1 MSHDLERPES
11 SSSAWARLRDALGLE
26 RNIVVML
33 LALLALGAGEE
44 LWSRF
49 APKYLELLGGG
60 VWVVA
65 AYGTLKDLLDAVLPY
80 PGGWLSD
87 HFGRR
92 RALATFALSA
102 AVGYVIYLL
111 GTSWPWFLVGTCFA
125 VAWNNLALPAVF
137 AVIGDHLPAAKR
149 GTGFSVQSLWKRV
162 PIVIAPPIG
171 GALIAAFGLAAGMHI
186 GFAVSI
192 VLAIVAVVIV
202 RHFYAD
208 AAGPAVVRMRFGE
221 VWRGLDRRLKR
232 LLVADVLA
240 RWAEGIPKVFIVLYV
255 LDVLRREPTEFGWLV
270 SLQMFVA
277 TVIYLPLA
285 RLADRLN
292 RTPFVL
298 ATFVLFAVFPLVLVR
313 VDSTAGLAIAFAL
326 AGLRE
331 VGEPARKALI
341 VDLSPPSARGR
352 SVGLYYLARGL
363 TVFPASFAGGWL
375 WAIDPRAP
383 FYAAF
388 AIGVVGVV
396 AYGIWGADDSAEE
409 RTRHS
414 SEADR

>member
-1 MSHDLERPES
+1 MSHELDRADAPP
-11 SSSAWARLRDALGLE
+11 SAWARLRDALGLE
-26 RNIVVML
+26 RNIIVML

-49 APKYLELLGGG
+49 APKYLEMLGGG

-65 AYGTLKDLLDAVLPY
+65 AYGTLKDLLDAILPY

-87 HFGRR
+87 HLGRR
-92 RALATFALSA
+92 RALAAFALSA
-102 AVGYVIYLL
+102 AVGYVIYLI
-111 GTSWPWFLVGTCFA
+111 GPSWQWFLVGTCFA
-125 VAWNNLALPAVF
+125 VAWNSLALPAIF

-171 GALIAAFGLAAGMHI
+171 GALIAAFGLAAGVRI

-192 VLAIVAVVIV
+192 LLAVLAVVII
-202 RHFYAD
+202 RHLYAE
-208 AAGPAVVRMRFGE
+208 AAGPGVVRLRFGE

-255 LDVLRREPTEFGWLV
+255 LDVLRRAPTEFGWLV

-285 RLADRLN
+285 RLADRMN
-292 RTPFVL
+292 RKPFVL
-298 ATFVLFAVFPLVLVR
+298 TTFVLFALFPLVLVL
-313 VDSTAGLAIAFAL
+313 VNGTIGLAVAFIL

-341 VDLSPPSARGR
+341 VDLCPPAARGR
-352 SVGLYYLARGL
+352 SVGVYYLARGL

-375 WAIDPRAP
+375 WAIDPSYP

-396 AYGIWGADDSAEE
+396 AYGIWGADDGAI
-409 RTRHS
+409 RS
-414 SEADR
+414 SE

>member
-1 MSHDLERPES
+1 MTHELDRADAPPTV
-11 SSSAWARLRDALGLE
+11 WARVRDALGLE
-26 RNIVVML
+26 RNILVML

-87 HFGRR
+87 HLGRR

-102 AVGYVIYLL
+102 AVGYIIYLV
-111 GTSWPWFLVGTCFA
+111 GQSWQWFLVGTCFA
-125 VAWNNLALPAVF
+125 VAWNSLALPAIF

-162 PIVIAPPIG
+162 PIIVAPPIG
-171 GALIAAFGLAAGMHI
+171 GALIAASGLAAGMRI

-192 VLAIVAVVIV
+192 VLAGVAVVII
-202 RHFYAD
+202 RHFYTET
-208 AAGPAVVRMRFGE
+208 AGPAAVRLRFGE
-221 VWRGLDRRLKR
+221 VWRGLDRRLKK

-255 LDVLRREPTEFGWLV
+255 LDVLRREPSEFGWLV
-270 SLQMFVA
+270 SLQMFIA

-285 RLADRLN
+285 RLADRMN
-292 RTPFVL
+292 RKPFVL
-298 ATFVLFAVFPLVLVR
+298 VTFVLFAVFPLVLVF
-313 VDSTAGLAIAFAL
+313 VNSSAGLAIAFTL

-363 TVFPASFAGGWL
+363 MVFPASFAGGWL
-375 WAIDPRAP
+375 WAIDPSYP

-388 AIGVVGVV
+388 AIGVVGVI
-396 AYGIWGADDSAEE
+396 AYGIWGADDSATG
-409 RTRHS
+409 R
-414 SEADR
+414 

>member
-1 MSHDLERPES
+1 MGHDLDRAQA
-11 SSSAWARLRDALGLE
+11 SASVWARLRDALGLK
-26 RNIVVML
+26 RNIIVML

-65 AYGTLKDLLDAVLPY
+65 AYGTLKELLDAILPY
-80 PGGWLSD
+80 PGGWLAD
-87 HFGRR
+87 HLGRR

-102 AVGYVIYLL
+102 AFGYVIYLL
-111 GTSWPWFLVGTCFA
+111 GPSWPWFLVGTCFA
-125 VAWNNLALPAVF
+125 VAWNSLALPAIF

-149 GTGFSVQSLWKRV
+149 GAGFSVQSLWKRV
-162 PIVIAPPIG
+162 PIVIAPPMG
-171 GALIAAFGLAAGMHI
+171 GALIAACGLAAGMRI

-192 VLAIVAVVIV
+192 LLAVVAIVII
-202 RHFYAD
+202 RHFYAE
-208 AAGPAVVRMRFGE
+208 AAGPAAVRLRFGD

-255 LDVLRREPTEFGWLV
+255 LDVLRREPVEFGWLV
-270 SLQMFVA
+270 SLQMLVA
-277 TVIYLPLA
+277 TVIYLPLV
-285 RLADRLN
+285 RLADRMN
-292 RTPFVL
+292 RKPFVL
-298 ATFVLFAVFPLVLVR
+298 TTFVLFAVFPLVLVL
-313 VDSTAGLAIAFAL
+313 VKSSVGLAIAFTL

-341 VDLSPPSARGR
+341 VDLSSPAARGR

-375 WAIDPRAP
+375 WMIDPTYP

-388 AIGVVGVV
+388 AIGVLGVV
-396 AYGIWGADDSAEE
+396 AYGIWGADDGAIRSPESFAVQ
-409 RTRHS
+409 
-414 SEADR
+414 